1 MKLLEL
7 TTPNDE
13 SVSTRRR
20 ISFSSPFHFHRFSL
34 RSLPLLLSFLPS
46 YPVLAPWDAQTSSSL
61 VSGISWLPPFG
72 VLIYSHCML
81 EYHWSSLNNTKTPQR
96 LSSAT
101 TALRSG
107 FAWDSPDPVPCPQ
120 ARVSRVVVSR
130 WTVSQDGCH
139 APEATLKKLKAWE
152 VSVLPSVILDVLSGF

>member
-1 MKLLEL
+1 
-7 TTPNDE
+7 
-13 SVSTRRR
+13 
-20 ISFSSPFHFHRFSL
+20 
-34 RSLPLLLSFLPS
+34 
-46 YPVLAPWDAQTSSSL
+46 
-61 VSGISWLPPFG
+61 
-72 VLIYSHCML
+72 ML
-81 EYHWSSLNNTKTPQR
+81 EYQWSSLNNIKTPQR

-139 APEATLKKLKAWE
+139 APESHSQEVESVGSVCASQCDIRCAKWLLITLLIFFLRTYRWDAVVAAPWLLIPSSLFTSVAESWRVCVPRMETYPPQPLCILNLFSILIFTAT
-152 VSVLPSVILDVLSGF
+152 VYS